1 MGVSRRLDRGPT
13 RVICPY
19 CGANEDRVIDSR
31 SSEGGQVVRRRRQ
44 CEKCGRR
51 FTTYERVE
59 EAPRLTVIKRDGK
72 REPFDREK
80 IARSVA
86 VACGKRPIPAAEKE
100 ALLDAIEEE
109 VHREFDRE
117 APSREIGERV
127 MRRLRD
133 LDDVAYVRF
142 ASEHHNFRNADEL
155 GRELE
160 ELRKFQRDVKDQ
172 QKLFAEGE

>member
-1 MGVSRRLDRGPT
+1 M
-13 RVICPY
+13 ICPY

-59 EAPRLTVIKRDGK
+59 EGPRLTVIKRDGK

-80 IARSVA
+80 IERSVA
-86 VACGKRPIPAAEKE
+86 LACGKRPIPAEAKE
-100 ALLDAIEEE
+100 ALLDAVEEE

-142 ASEHHNFRNADEL
+142 ASEHHNFQNADEL
-155 GRELE
+155 QRELE
-160 ELRKFQRDVKDQ
+160 ELRQFRRDVKDQ

>member
-1 MGVSRRLDRGPT
+1 M
-13 RVICPY
+13 ICPY

>member
-1 MGVSRRLDRGPT
+1 M
-13 RVICPY
+13 
-19 CGANEDRVIDSR
+19 IDSR
-31 SSEGGQVVRRRRQ
+31 SSEGGAVVRRRRQ
-44 CEKCGRR
+44 CERCGRR

-59 EAPRLTVIKRDGK
+59 EGPRLVVVKRDGK
-72 REPFDREK
+72 REQFDREK

-86 VACGKRPIPAAEKE
+86 LACGKRPIEEKAKE
-100 ALLDAIEEE
+100 ALIDAVEEE

-127 MRRLRD
+127 MRRLRE

-155 GRELE
+155 QRELE
-160 ELRKFQRDVKDQ
+160 ELRAWRRDVKDQ
-172 QKLFAEGE
+172 QKLFVEGE